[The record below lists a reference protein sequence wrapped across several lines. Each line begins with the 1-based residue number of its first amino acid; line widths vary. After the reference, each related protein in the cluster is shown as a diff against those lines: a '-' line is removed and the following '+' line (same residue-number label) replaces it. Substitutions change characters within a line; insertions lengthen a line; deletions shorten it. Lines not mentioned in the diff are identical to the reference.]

1 MMFKRK
7 EARKVSVGDLCV
19 LDEDVK
25 TKLRS
30 SDRYLAN
37 SACHSVKYYGGSVNS
52 SVFSKFNKRYLF
64 EDVSLFYVKRKSI
77 FGVLEIVP
85 LFYDERANGFLSKKS
100 LSDKITM
107 FCNNKSLEICSK
119 NKLDNIFENYYPSVI
134 DNVRRVLSRRFN
146 LEAPWD
152 ID

>member
-7 EARKVSVGDLCV
+7 EARKVSVGDICV
-19 LDEDVK
+19 LDENVK

-85 LFYDERANGFLSKKS
+85 LFFDERQNGFLSKKS
-100 LSDKITM
+100 INDEVTMLS
-107 FCNNKSLEICSK
+107 NAKSLEICSK
-119 NKLDNIFENYYPSVI
+119 SKLDGILEDYYPSVV
-134 DNVRRVLSRRFN
+134 DSARRYLSNSFY
-146 LEAPWD
+146 LENPWD